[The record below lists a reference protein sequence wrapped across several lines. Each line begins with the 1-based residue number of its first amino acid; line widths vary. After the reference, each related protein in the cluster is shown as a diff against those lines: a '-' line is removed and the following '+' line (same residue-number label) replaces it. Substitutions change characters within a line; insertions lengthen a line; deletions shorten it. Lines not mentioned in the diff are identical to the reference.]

1 MNHTPI
7 YTHDGVYA
15 REHGELTQYRESL
28 LTNIA
33 CKDAIE
39 ASIRKHFDGMHL
51 NKEVL
56 ADVLSDFTSDRVRF
70 VLAATLQQKDYDGRF
85 SRDNKAWAA
94 GIDTSF
100 SVSPAYDH
108 RPSFAVQSH
117 PAVLDG
123 FVSLFRREKERERKP
138 SVAELLKLKGDKA
151 QTLKPKATVRHK
163 TDWER

>member
-1 MNHTPI
+1 MNHTSI
-7 YTHDGVYA
+7 YAHDGAYA
-15 REHGELTQYRESL
+15 REHGEVTQYRESL

-33 CKDAIE
+33 CKEAIE

-51 NKEVL
+51 NKEAL
-56 ADVLSDFTSDRVRF
+56 ADVLSDFTPERIRF

-85 SRDNKAWAA
+85 STSNHSWAA
-94 GIDTSF
+94 EIDTSF
-100 SVSPAYDH
+100 CVSPAYNL

-138 SVAELLKLKGDKA
+138 AVNELLKPNGDKA
-151 QTLKPKATVRHK
+151 HTIKPKAAVKHNTE
-163 TDWER
+163 WER